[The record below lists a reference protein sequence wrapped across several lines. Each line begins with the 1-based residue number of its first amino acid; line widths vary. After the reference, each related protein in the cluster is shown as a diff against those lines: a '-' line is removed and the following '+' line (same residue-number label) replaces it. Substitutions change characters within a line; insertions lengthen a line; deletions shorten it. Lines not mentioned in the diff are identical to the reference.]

1 MKVTHL
7 GVVRQLKEEQKRK
20 GFKGLIATAEDPE
33 SLLIGLAKDTFST
46 LLNGKESRDE
56 WIEKQAPSWL
66 EHGQAYKRIR
76 EQRGFSMRKVAKDI
90 CISPA
95 RLKKFENGLP
105 VYDSKLISRCLQLY
119 YEQEQEG

>member
-1 MKVTHL
+1 MREPVKAGCGHNPAKKYK
-7 GVVRQLKEEQKRK
+7 KEETR
-20 GFKGLIATAEDPE
+20 G
-33 SLLIGLAKDTFST
+33 
-46 LLNGKESRDE
+46 E

-105 VYDSKLISRCLQLY
+105 VYDSN
-119 YEQEQEG
+119 